1 MHEKPKHFIKR
12 RLVKIKIN
20 SFMNRKLII
29 ITLAFLLLSVIY
41 LGYKQA
47 TTGYFIE
54 KDIDLRGGN
63 LITISFSDAN
73 YQEIS
78 KLRDALEKKYEVSAY
93 LITSITGI
101 QLSVETYTENIENLI
116 DEINST
122 LKIKEYEISEI
133 SPKLSSEVLK
143 EVANGIIF
151 AFLAMALVIFILFR
165 VPIPSFAVV
174 ISAFTDLVGA
184 LFLMNILGIKL
195 SLITFTALLM
205 LLGYSVDTDI
215 LLTTR
220 VLKEKGKFDEQYRKA
235 LKTGLT
241 MTLTSL
247 VALASIVFV
256 SGYNSVFGK
265 LASVLILGLLV
276 DIPSTWIQ
284 NAIILDIYKEKH
296 GF

>member
-20 SFMNRKLII
+20 SFMNRKLIT

-47 TTGYFIE
+47 TMGYFIE

-78 KLRDALEKKYEVSAY
+78 RLRDTLEKKYDVSAY
-93 LITSITGI
+93 LTTSITGI

-116 DEINST
+116 EEINST

-220 VLKEKGKFDEQYRKA
+220 VLKERGKFDEQYKKA

>member
-20 SFMNRKLII
+20 SFMNRKLIT

-78 KLRDALEKKYEVSAY
+78 RLRDALEKKYEVSAY
-93 LITSITGI
+93 LTTSITGI

-220 VLKEKGKFDEQYRKA
+220 VLKERGKFDEQYRKA

-265 LASVLILGLLV
+265 LATVLILGLLV

-296 GF
+296 GL

>member
-1 MHEKPKHFIKR
+1 
-12 RLVKIKIN
+12 
-20 SFMNRKLII
+20 MNRKLII

-78 KLRDALEKKYEVSAY
+78 KLRDALERKYEVSAY
-93 LITSITGI
+93 LTTSITGT
-101 QLSVETYTENIENLI
+101 QLSVETYSENIENLI
-116 DEINST
+116 EEINST

-220 VLKEKGKFDEQYRKA
+220 VLKERGKFDEQYKKA

-296 GF
+296 GL

>member
-1 MHEKPKHFIKR
+1 
-12 RLVKIKIN
+12 
-20 SFMNRKLII
+20 MNRKLII

-78 KLRDALEKKYEVSAY
+78 KLRDALERKYEVSAY
-93 LITSITGI
+93 LTTSITGI
-101 QLSVETYTENIENLI
+101 QLSVETYSEDIENLI

-220 VLKEKGKFDEQYRKA
+220 VLKERGKFDEQYRKA

>member
-1 MHEKPKHFIKR
+1 
-12 RLVKIKIN
+12 
-20 SFMNRKLII
+20 MNRKLII

-63 LITISFSDAN
+63 LITISFSDTN

-78 KLRDALEKKYEVSAY
+78 KLRDALEKKYDVSAY
-93 LITSITGI
+93 LTTSITGI

-265 LASVLILGLLV
+265 LATVLILGLLV

-296 GF
+296 GL

>member
-20 SFMNRKLII
+20 SFMNRKLIT

-47 TTGYFIE
+47 TMGYFIE

-78 KLRDALEKKYEVSAY
+78 RLRDTLEKKYDVSAY
-93 LITSITGI
+93 LTTSITGI

-116 DEINST
+116 EEINST

-220 VLKEKGKFDEQYRKA
+220 VLKERGKFDEQYRKA

>member
-1 MHEKPKHFIKR
+1 
-12 RLVKIKIN
+12 
-20 SFMNRKLII
+20 MNRKVII

-41 LGYKQA
+41 LVYKQA

-63 LITISFSDAN
+63 LITISFSNAN

-78 KLRDALEKKYEVSAY
+78 KLRDALERKYDVSAY
-93 LITSITGI
+93 LTTSITGI

-220 VLKEKGKFDEQYRKA
+220 VLKERGKFDEQYRKA

-265 LASVLILGLLV
+265 LATVLILGLLV

>member
-1 MHEKPKHFIKR
+1 
-12 RLVKIKIN
+12 
-20 SFMNRKLII
+20 MNRKLII

-78 KLRDALEKKYEVSAY
+78 KLRDALERKYEVSAY
-93 LITSITGI
+93 LTTSITGI

-220 VLKEKGKFDEQYRKA
+220 VLKERGKFDEQYRKA

-296 GF
+296 GL